1 VTIPKRIGNDYP
13 LAAMLKSA
21 LYVLKG
27 SARLGLCAALWFAL
41 LPACQSVTTNDT
53 KAAFNTTNQL
63 TITDVGAVGDG
74 MTLNTSHIQS
84 AINQLAAKG
93 GGTLVIPKGTF
104 LSGAIFLK
112 PGVNLRLDAE
122 AILLG
127 STNKTDYPKT
137 KTRVEGH
144 FEEWL
149 PALINADHCDH
160 LRISGAGT
168 LDGNG
173 RGFYTEFWAARRA
186 NPRVTNLAVE
196 RPRLALIQ
204 NSEDVQISGVTFKN
218 SGFWN
223 LHLYRCKNTT
233 VEKVRFEVPDG
244 IKCPSTDGTD
254 IDSCQYITIRG
265 CTYRVDDD
273 CVCLKGSKG
282 PFAPEDKDSPA
293 VEHIRV
299 EDCTFERGGGVV
311 TLGSEATTVRDVVV
325 ENCRVTGGV
334 NVAVLKLRPDTPQHY
349 EDIHYRNIT
358 LSGTSK
364 SIFNIAPWRQFFD
377 LKGQPPPNSIVTN
390 VTLSNIKGSFGSLG
404 QIQGTAGQTEI
415 SGITLEDIDVHLEN
429 DYFDATWIKNFNVH
443 NVTVNGKPFS
453 PHTAQK

>member
-1 VTIPKRIGNDYP
+1 
-13 LAAMLKSA
+13 MLKSA
-21 LYVLKG
+21 QDTLKRNCRR
-27 SARLGLCAALWFAL
+27 SLCAALVFAL
-41 LPACQSVTTNDT
+41 LPACHATNSGTKTDTTP
-53 KAAFNTTNQL
+53 TNQL
-63 TITDVGAVGDG
+63 SITAAGAVGDG
-74 MTLNTSHIQS
+74 TTLNTSHFQ
-84 AINQLAAKG
+84 AAVDQLAGKG
-93 GGTLVIPKGTF
+93 GGTLIVPKGVF

-112 PGVNLRLDAE
+112 PGVNLRLDDGAV
-122 AILLG
+122 ILG
-127 STNKTDYPKT
+127 STNKSDYPKT

-160 LRISGAGT
+160 LRISGSGT

-173 RGFYTEFWAARRA
+173 RPFYTAFWAARRV
-186 NPRVTNLAVE
+186 NPKVTNLAVE

-254 IDSCQYITIRG
+254 IDSCQHITIRG
-265 CTYRVDDD
+265 CSYRVDDD

-282 PFAPEDKDSPA
+282 PFATDDKDSPP

-311 TLGSEATTVRDVVV
+311 TLGSEATLVRDVVV

-334 NVAVLKLRPDTPQHY
+334 NVAVLKLRPDTAQHY

-358 LSGTSK
+358 LSGTTK
-364 SIFNIAPWRQFFD
+364 SILNVAPWRQFFD
-377 LKGQPPPNSIVTN
+377 LKGQPPPKSIVKN

-404 QIQGTAGQTEI
+404 QIQGNPDQTEI
-415 SGITLEDIDVHLEN
+415 SDITLEDVDVHLAN
-429 DYFDATWIKNFNVH
+429 DYFDASWIKNFNVH

-453 PHTAQK
+453 AHTTTTP

>member
-1 VTIPKRIGNDYP
+1 
-13 LAAMLKSA
+13 MLKSA
-21 LYVLKG
+21 MNVLKQ
-27 SARLGLCAALWFAL
+27 SFRRGLYAALFFAL
-41 LPACQSVTTNDT
+41 LPACQSATSTETNVVSA
-53 KAAFNTTNQL
+53 KTNQL
-63 TITDVGAVGDG
+63 IITDVGAVGDG
-74 MTLNTSHIQS
+74 TTLNTPHIQS

-93 GGTLVIPKGTF
+93 GGTLVIPKGVF

-112 PGVNLRLDAE
+112 PGVNVRLDE
-122 AILLG
+122 GSVLLG
-127 STNKTDYPKT
+127 STNKSDYPKT

-160 LRISGAGT
+160 LRIIGSGT

-173 RGFYTEFWAARRA
+173 RGFYTAFWAARRA

-204 NSEDVQISGVTFKN
+204 NSEDVQLSGVTFKN

-223 LHLYRCKNTT
+223 LHLYRCKNTL

-265 CTYRVDDD
+265 CSYRVDDD

-282 PFAPEDKDSPA
+282 PFATDDKDSPP

-311 TLGSEATTVRDVVV
+311 TLGSEATVVRDVVV

-334 NVAVLKLRPDTPQHY
+334 NVAVLKLRPDTAQDY

-358 LSGTSK
+358 LSGTSR
-364 SIFNIAPWRQFFD
+364 SILNVAPWRQFFD
-377 LKGQPPPNSIVTN
+377 LKGQPPPKSVVKN
-390 VTLSNIKGSFGSLG
+390 VTLSNIKGSFGSFG
-404 QIQGTAGQTEI
+404 QIQGNPDQTEI
-415 SGITLEDIDVHLEN
+415 SDITLEDVDVHLEN
-429 DYFDATWIKNFNVH
+429 DSFDASWIKNFTVH
-443 NVTVNGKPFS
+443 NVTANGKPLS
-453 PHTAQK
+453 PHTAQQ

>member
-1 VTIPKRIGNDYP
+1 
-13 LAAMLKSA
+13 MLKSA
-21 LYVLKG
+21 LDTLKRNCRR
-27 SARLGLCAALWFAL
+27 SLFAALVFAL
-41 LPACQSVTTNDT
+41 LPACQATNSGTKSDTTP
-53 KAAFNTTNQL
+53 TNQL
-63 TITDVGAVGDG
+63 SITAAGAVGDG
-74 MTLNTSHIQS
+74 TTLNTSHIQ
-84 AINQLAAKG
+84 AGVDQLAGKG
-93 GGTLVIPKGTF
+93 GGTLIVPKGVF

-112 PGVNLRLDAE
+112 PGVNLRLEDGAV
-122 AILLG
+122 ILG
-127 STNKTDYPKT
+127 STNTSDYPKT

-160 LRISGAGT
+160 LRITGSGT

-173 RGFYTEFWAARRA
+173 RPFYTAFWAARRV
-186 NPRVTNLAVE
+186 NPKVTNLAVE

-204 NSEDVQISGVTFKN
+204 NSEDVQISGVTFKD

-265 CTYRVDDD
+265 CSYRVDDD

-282 PFAPEDKDSPA
+282 PFATDDKDSPP

-311 TLGSEATTVRDVVV
+311 TLGSEATLVRDVVV

-334 NVAVLKLRPDTPQHY
+334 NVAVLKLRPDTAQHY

-358 LSGTSK
+358 LSGTTK
-364 SIFNIAPWRQFFD
+364 SILNVAPWRQFFD
-377 LKGQPPPNSIVTN
+377 LKGQPPPRSIVKN

-404 QIQGTAGQTEI
+404 QIQGNPDQTEI
-415 SGITLEDIDVHLEN
+415 SDITLEDVDVHLAN
-429 DYFDATWIKNFNVH
+429 DYFDASWIKNFNVH

-453 PHTAQK
+453 AHTTTTP

>member
-1 VTIPKRIGNDYP
+1 
-13 LAAMLKSA
+13 MLKSA
-21 LYVLKG
+21 LYAFTRSSRRSLF
-27 SARLGLCAALWFAL
+27 AALFFAL
-41 LPACQSVTTNDT
+41 LPASRAATSTET
-53 KAAFNTTNQL
+53 KAAVHSTNQVIL
-63 TITDVGAVGDG
+63 TDAGAIGDG
-74 MTLNTSHIQS
+74 TTLNTPRIQS
-84 AINQLAAKG
+84 AIDQLAAKG
-93 GGTLVIPKGTF
+93 GGTLVIPKGVF

-112 PGVNLRLDAE
+112 PGVNLRLDDGAV
-122 AILLG
+122 LLG
-127 STNKTDYPKT
+127 STNKSDYPKT

-168 LDGNG
+168 LNGNG
-173 RGFYTEFWAARRA
+173 LGFYTEFWAARRA

-196 RPRLALIQ
+196 RPRLTFIQ
-204 NSEDVQISGVTFKN
+204 NSEDVQISGITYQN

-223 LHLYRCKNTT
+223 LHLYRCKNTS

-265 CTYRVDDD
+265 CSYRVDDD

-282 PFAPEDKDSPA
+282 PFAMDDKDSPP

-299 EDCTFERGGGVV
+299 EDCTFERGAGVV

-325 ENCRVTGGV
+325 ENCRVIGGV

-358 LSGTSK
+358 LSGASK
-364 SIFNIAPWRQFFD
+364 SILNVAPWRQFFD
-377 LKGQPPPNSIVTN
+377 LKGQPPPKSIVKN
-390 VTLSNIKGSFGSLG
+390 VTLSNIKGSFGSFG
-404 QIQGTAGQTEI
+404 QIQGNPGQTEI
-415 SGITLEDIDVHLEN
+415 TDITLEDVDVQLEN
-429 DYFDATWIKNFNVH
+429 DSFDSSWIKNFNVH
-443 NVTVNGKPFS
+443 NVTANGKQFS
-453 PHTAQK
+453 PHAASP

>member
-1 VTIPKRIGNDYP
+1 
-13 LAAMLKSA
+13 MLKSA
-21 LYVLKG
+21 IHALKQ
-27 SARLGLCAALWFAL
+27 SFRRSLFAALFFAL
-41 LPACQSVTTNDT
+41 LPAGQATTSTETNIV
-53 KAAFNTTNQL
+53 FNTTNQL
-63 TITDVGAVGDG
+63 IITAVGAVGDG
-74 MTLNTSHIQS
+74 TTLNTSHIQS
-84 AINQLAAKG
+84 AIDQLAAKG

-112 PGVNLRLDAE
+112 PGVNVRFDEGAV
-122 AILLG
+122 LLG
-127 STNKTDYPKT
+127 STNKSDYPKT

-160 LRISGAGT
+160 LRIIGAGT

-173 RGFYTEFWAARRA
+173 RGFYTAFWAARRV

-204 NSEDVQISGVTFKN
+204 NSEDVQISGITFKN

-223 LHLYRCKNTT
+223 LHLYRCKNTL

-244 IKCPSTDGTD
+244 VKCPSTDGTD

-265 CTYRVDDD
+265 CSYRVDDD

-282 PFAPEDKDSPA
+282 PFAMDDKDSPP

-311 TLGSEATTVRDVVV
+311 TLGSEATVVRDVVV
-325 ENCRVTGGV
+325 ENCRVTGPV
-334 NVAVLKLRPDTPQHY
+334 NVAVLKLRPDTAQDY

-364 SIFNIAPWRQFFD
+364 SILNVAPWRQFFD
-377 LKGQPPPNSIVTN
+377 LKGQPPPNSIVKN

-404 QIQGTAGQTEI
+404 QIQGNPDQTEI
-415 SGITLEDIDVHLEN
+415 SGITLENVDVQLEN
-429 DYFDATWIKNFNVH
+429 DSFDASWIKNFTVH

-453 PHTAQK
+453 PHIDTAQK

>member
-1 VTIPKRIGNDYP
+1 
-13 LAAMLKSA
+13 MLKSA
-21 LYVLKG
+21 TYAFKRNFCRGLFAVL
-27 SARLGLCAALWFAL
+27 LFAL
-41 LPACQSVTTNDT
+41 LPICQTIAASATKSDPKPANQVSVTD
-53 KAAFNTTNQL
+53 F
-63 TITDVGAVGDG
+63 GAVGDG
-74 MTLNTSHIQS
+74 TNLNTSHIQA
-84 AINQLAAKG
+84 AIDQLAAKG
-93 GGTLVIPKGTF
+93 GGTVVIPKGVF
-104 LSGAIFLK
+104 LSGALFLK
-112 PGVNLRLDAE
+112 PGVNLHLDE
-122 AILLG
+122 GAIILG
-127 STNKTDYPKT
+127 STNKSDYPKT

-204 NSEDVQISGVTFKN
+204 NSEDVQISGLTFKN

-244 IKCPSTDGTD
+244 IKCPSIDGTD

-265 CTYRVDDD
+265 CSYRVDDD

-282 PFAPEDKDSPA
+282 PFALDDKDSPP
-293 VEHIRV
+293 VEHIHV

-311 TLGSEATTVRDVVV
+311 TLGSEATIVRDVVV
-325 ENCRVTGGV
+325 ENCRVTGAV
-334 NVAVLKLRPDTPQHY
+334 NMAVLKLRPDTAQHY

-358 LSGTSK
+358 LSGTSR
-364 SIFNIAPWRQFFD
+364 IFNVAPWRQFFD

-390 VTLSNIKGSFGSLG
+390 VTLSNIKGSFGSFG

-415 SGITLEDIDVHLEN
+415 SGITLEDIDVKLEN
-429 DYFDATWIKNFNVH
+429 DHFDASWIKNFNVR
-443 NVTVNGKPFS
+443 NVTVNGKAFS
-453 PHTAQK
+453 PQTTKQ

>member
-1 VTIPKRIGNDYP
+1 
-13 LAAMLKSA
+13 MLKSA
-21 LYVLKG
+21 TYAFKRSSCRSLL
-27 SARLGLCAALWFAL
+27 AALLFPL
-41 LPACQSVTTNDT
+41 LGACPTNANSET
-53 KAAFNTTNQL
+53 KSDAKPVNQA
-63 TITDVGAVGDG
+63 TITAFGAVGDG
-74 MTLNTSHIQS
+74 TTLNTTHIQS
-84 AINQLAAKG
+84 AIDQLAGKD
-93 GGTLVIPKGTF
+93 GGTVVIPKGEF
-104 LSGAIFLK
+104 LTGAIFLK
-112 PGVNLRLDAE
+112 PGVNLRLDEGAV
-122 AILLG
+122 IRG

-160 LRISGAGT
+160 LRISGPGT

-196 RPRLALIQ
+196 RPRLMLIQ

-233 VEKVRFEVPDG
+233 VENVRFEVPDG

-265 CTYRVDDD
+265 CSYRVDDD

-282 PFAPEDKDSPA
+282 PFAPDDKDSPP

-311 TLGSEATTVRDVVV
+311 TLGSEATIVRDVVV
-325 ENCRVTGGV
+325 ENCRVTGPV

-358 LSGTSK
+358 LSGTTR
-364 SIFNIAPWRQFFD
+364 SILNVAPWRQFFD
-377 LKGQPPPNSIVTN
+377 LKGQQPPHSIVKN
-390 VTLSNIKGSFGSLG
+390 VTLSNIKGSFGSFG

-415 SGITLEDIDVHLEN
+415 SDITLEDIDVQLQN
-429 DYFDATWIKNFNVH
+429 DHFDASWIKNFNAR
-443 NVTVNGKPFS
+443 NVKVNGKAFS
-453 PHTAQK
+453 PQTTHQ

>member
-1 VTIPKRIGNDYP
+1 
-13 LAAMLKSA
+13 MLKSA
-21 LYVLKG
+21 TYAFKRNLRRSLF
-27 SARLGLCAALWFAL
+27 APLLFAL
-41 LPACQSVTTNDT
+41 LAARQTNANSETKSDAIPAGP
-53 KAAFNTTNQL
+53 A
-63 TITDVGAVGDG
+63 TITDFGAVGDG
-74 MTLNTSHIQS
+74 TTLNTAHIQS
-84 AINQLAAKG
+84 AIDQLAGKG
-93 GGTLVIPKGTF
+93 GGTVVIPKGEF
-104 LSGAIFLK
+104 LTGAIFLK
-112 PGVNLRLDAE
+112 PGVNLHLDEGAV
-122 AILLG
+122 LRG
-127 STNKTDYPKT
+127 STNKSDYPKT

-196 RPRLALIQ
+196 RPRLMLIQ

-233 VEKVRFEVPDG
+233 VENVRFEVPDG

-265 CTYRVDDD
+265 CNYRVDDD

-282 PFAPEDKDSPA
+282 PFALDDKDSPP

-299 EDCTFERGGGVV
+299 EDCTFERGNGIL
-311 TLGSEATTVRDVVV
+311 TLGSEATIVRDVVV
-325 ENCRVTGGV
+325 ENCRITGPV
-334 NVAVLKLRPDTPQHY
+334 SVAVLKLRPDTPQHY

-358 LSGTSK
+358 LSGTTRA
-364 SIFNIAPWRQFFD
+364 IFNISPWRQFFD
-377 LKGQPPPNSIVTN
+377 LKGQPPPHSVVKN
-390 VTLSNIKGSFGSLG
+390 VTLSNIKGSFGSFG
-404 QIQGTAGQTEI
+404 QIQGTPGQTEI
-415 SGITLEDIDVHLEN
+415 SDIALEDIDVQLQN
-429 DYFDATWIKNFNVH
+429 DHFDASWIKNFNAR
-443 NVTVNGKPFS
+443 NVKVNGKAFLPQ
-453 PHTAQK
+453 TAQQ